1 MPEVSGEDE
10 RDQTL
15 MARSSGA
22 EVVEATVEK
31 IQKSGI
37 FPNDKKF
44 LRRTAYVESKDGTDS
59 NTYRQGYHGGI
70 WQVDKTGFEATQD
83 TASHPALV
91 NKFAKVKAEFG
102 IDWSSVKWTDLEKP
116 LYSGLAARLYLS
128 NIPEPIPSGLD
139 QQARYWKK
147 HYNTEAGKGTEK
159 GFIDQVNELEG

>member
-1 MPEVSGEDE
+1 
-10 RDQTL
+10 

-70 WQVDKTGFEATQD
+70 WQVDKRGFKATQD

-91 NKFAKVKAEFG
+91 NKLAKVKAEFG
-102 IDWSSVKWTDLEKP
+102 IEWSSVKWTDLEKP
-116 LYSGLAARLYLS
+116 FYSGLAARLYLS
-128 NIPEPIPSGLD
+128 NIPDPIPSGLD
-139 QQARYWKK
+139 EQARYWKK
-147 HYNTEAGKGTEK
+147 HYNTDAGKGTEK
-159 GFIDQVNELEG
+159 QFIDKVNELEGSESGSGSTP